1 MPCNN
6 LRGQLSLYGSGD
18 LPSRD
23 HASMSKHLKACPE
36 CRQYAD
42 SFGKTRTLIVSY
54 AQVQSTAQDVVDL
67 WRSIQAR
74 VVTESTKRSTEPM
87 GRPTAPM
94 KRPTEPMKRPSE
106 GLRRPVEGFKRP
118 TEGMKRPRPKA

>member
-18 LPSRD
+18 LNSKD

-36 CRQYAD
+36 CRQHAE
-42 SFGKTRTLIVSY
+42 SFGKTRNLLGSY
-54 AQVQSTAQDVVDL
+54 AQQLSTAQEGVDL

-74 VVTESTKRSTEPM
+74 VADVAK
-87 GRPTAPM
+87 RPTEPM
-94 KRPTEPMKRPSE
+94 KRPTEPMKRPTE
-106 GLRRPVEGFKRP
+106 GLRRPVEGLKRP
-118 TEGMKRPRPKA
+118 TEGMKRPRPNA

>member
-18 LPSRD
+18 LNSRD
-23 HASMSKHLKACPE
+23 HASMSKHLKACPD

-42 SFGKTRTLIVSY
+42 SFGKTRNLLGSY
-54 AQVQSTAQDVVDL
+54 AQHQSTAQDGVDL

-74 VVTESTKRSTEPM
+74 VATE
-87 GRPTAPM
+87 AV
-94 KRPTEPMKRPSE
+94 KRPTEPMKRPTE